1 VAGVALAL
9 ALATPLALAASPV
22 FAAGDDA
29 VVDADVT
36 PGNVHVSSTKGL
48 SRVTVVLCD
57 GSTVVANSWG
67 GSTSGDVAVDG
78 IVRAV
83 FIHSGNNTTDEAE
96 ALLEALAGPDALSG
110 ESTGAIAVDDAD
122 ACDPDEIIDNGD
134 DEIIDNGDDEII
146 DNGDDEIIDNGDDE
160 IIDNGDDE
168 IIDNGDDEVIDNG
181 DDDNGG
187 GNRDENGD
195 PNNGDGNNGGGGNTD
210 TTPVVVVVSD
220 PAPGS
225 SAPSTPADP
234 APSTSVLGGNVEQ
247 IPTVVMGATLEAGAE
262 LPRTGSGDV
271 VPLMRLAL
279 SLVGAGLAL
288 RTVSSRRIRSAS
300 SPG

>member
-122 ACDPDEIIDNGD
+122 ACDP
-134 DEIIDNGDDEII
+134 
-146 DNGDDEIIDNGDDE
+146 DEIIDNGDDE